1 MEASAP
7 AAAAAA
13 GRAAMAEPRGEER
26 GRSHGRRRAA
36 TVAGGLAPLAA
47 VALMAAYL
55 LGPATDALDLGT
67 ALPELAIEQVGFVDD
82 EIRATVRNTGPIP
95 VSVAVA
101 DVNDRVHPAAIEPDR
116 HLGRL
121 EAAVVRIPFDWN
133 EGEPYRIGVTVDD
146 GTRFERAVE
155 AAAPTPEPTA
165 DLFAVFALVGAYVG
179 VVPVLVGML
188 WLPFMAR
195 MRGGAY
201 AFLLS
206 LTAGLLLFLGI
217 DAAEEAAAISAE
229 SLAGGLNGLL
239 LIATVAAASFLALH
253 AATGRMAGAAAE
265 SEAGAGGGKGAPGAG
280 RGAASPMSIALMIA
294 VGIGL
299 HNLGEGLAIGAAV
312 VLGQAAL
319 GAFLIVGFALHN
331 TTEGVA
337 IAAPVARAAGRRAGA
352 GLGGAAIAA
361 ARLAPRLAA
370 LGAIAGA
377 PAILG
382 AWIGGF
388 AYSPIA
394 AIVFLS
400 VGIGAIFQVAYAV
413 LAWVRSMGAQE
424 GGGAGAFP
432 TAPAAAGIAAGM
444 AVMYLTSIL
453 A

>member
-1 MEASAP
+1 
-7 AAAAAA
+7 
-13 GRAAMAEPRGEER
+13 MAEPRAEGGRR
-26 GRSHGRRRAA
+26 GRPHGRRTAA
-36 TVAGGLAPLAA
+36 VAIAGGLAPLAA
-47 VALMAAYL
+47 VALMAAYM

-67 ALPELAIEQVGFVDD
+67 ALPELSIEQVAFVDG
-82 EIRATVRNTGPIP
+82 EIRATVRNTGPMP
-95 VSVAVA
+95 VEVAVA
-101 DVNDRVHPAAIEPDR
+101 DVNDRIHPAAIEPDR
-116 HLGRL
+116 GLERL
-121 EAAVVRIPFDWN
+121 ESAVVRIPFEWN
-133 EGEPYRIGVTVDD
+133 AGEPYRIGVTVGD

-155 AAAPTPEPTA
+155 AASASPEPTA
-165 DLFAVFALVGAYVG
+165 DLFAVFALVGTYVG

-201 AFLLS
+201 AFLLAF
-206 LTAGLLLFLGI
+206 TAGLLLFLGI
-217 DAAEEAAAISAE
+217 DAAEEAAAVSAE
-229 SLAGGLNGLL
+229 SLAGGLNGLP

-253 AATGRMAGAAAE
+253 VAAGRM
-265 SEAGAGGGKGAPGAG
+265 SGAGGAASAGEGAGDSAPGRGVGWGAG
-280 RGAASPMSIALMIA
+280 RPMALALMIA

-337 IAAPVARAAGRRAGA
+337 IAAPVARAAGRGGGGGGGTGGIRAA
-352 GLGGAAIAA
+352 V
-361 ARLAPRLAA
+361 RLVPRLAA
-370 LGAIAGA
+370 LGAIAGV

-413 LAWVRSMGAQE
+413 LAWARSIGAS
-424 GGGAGAFP
+424 GGRRGAYAFP
-432 TAPAAAGIAAGM
+432 GAPAAAGIALGM
-444 AVMYLTSIL
+444 AVMYLTSVL
-453 A
+453 V

>member
-1 MEASAP
+1 
-7 AAAAAA
+7 
-13 GRAAMAEPRGEER
+13 MAER
-26 GRSHGRRRAA
+26 GRGRGRSAASTAA
-36 TVAGGLAPLAA
+36 TAAGGLAPLAA

-67 ALPELAIEQVGFVDD
+67 ALPELSIERVAFVDG
-82 EIRATVRNTGPIP
+82 EIRATVRNTGPVP
-95 VSVAVA
+95 VEVAVA

-116 HLGRL
+116 RLVRL
-121 EAAVVRIPFDWN
+121 EEALVRIPFDWN
-133 EGEPYRIGVTVDD
+133 AGEPYRIGITVDD

-155 AAAPTPEPTA
+155 AAAPLPEPTGE
-165 DLFAVFALVGAYVG
+165 LFAAFALVGAYVG

-195 MRGGAY
+195 MRGRAY

-206 LTAGLLLFLGI
+206 LTAGLLLFLGL

-239 LIATVAAASFLALH
+239 LIATVSAASFLALH
-253 AATGRMAGAAAE
+253 AATGRMSRAAAGAE
-265 SEAGAGGGKGAPGAG
+265 EGEGAGPAV
-280 RGAASPMSIALMIA
+280 RPMAVALMIA

-337 IAAPVARAAGRRAGA
+337 IAAPIAKKYGRQ
-352 GLGGAAIAA
+352 GGGGGGGRLAAA
-361 ARLAPRLAA
+361 ARLVPRLAA

-377 PAILG
+377 PAIAG

-388 AYSPIA
+388 AYSPIS
-394 AIVFLS
+394 AILFLS

-413 LAWVRSMGAQE
+413 LAWVRSMEARAG
-424 GGGAGAFP
+424 GAFP
-432 TAPAAAGIAAGM
+432 SAAAAAGVAAGM

-453 A
+453 V

>member
-1 MEASAP
+1 
-7 AAAAAA
+7 
-13 GRAAMAEPRGEER
+13 MAER
-26 GRSHGRRRAA
+26 GRGRGRSAASTAA
-36 TVAGGLAPLAA
+36 TAAGGLAPLAA

-67 ALPELAIEQVGFVDD
+67 ALPELSIERVAFVDG
-82 EIRATVRNTGPIP
+82 EIRATVRNTGPVP
-95 VSVAVA
+95 VEVAVA

-116 HLGRL
+116 RLVRL
-121 EAAVVRIPFDWN
+121 EEALVRIPFDWN
-133 EGEPYRIGVTVDD
+133 AGEPYRIGITVDD

-155 AAAPTPEPTA
+155 AAAPLPEPTGE
-165 DLFAVFALVGAYVG
+165 LFAAFALVGAYVG

-195 MRGGAY
+195 MRGRAY

-206 LTAGLLLFLGI
+206 LTAGLLLFLGL

-239 LIATVAAASFLALH
+239 LIATVSAASFLALH
-253 AATGRMAGAAAE
+253 AATGRMSRAAAGAEEGEGEGPAV
-265 SEAGAGGGKGAPGAG
+265 
-280 RGAASPMSIALMIA
+280 RPMAVALMIA

-337 IAAPVARAAGRRAGA
+337 IAAPIAKKYGRQ
-352 GLGGAAIAA
+352 GGGGGWGRLAAA
-361 ARLAPRLAA
+361 ARLVPRLAA

-377 PAILG
+377 PAIAG

-388 AYSPIA
+388 AYSPIS
-394 AIVFLS
+394 AILFLS

-413 LAWVRSMGAQE
+413 LAWVRSMEARAG
-424 GGGAGAFP
+424 GAFP
-432 TAPAAAGIAAGM
+432 SAAAAAGVAAGM

-453 A
+453 V

>member
-1 MEASAP
+1 
-7 AAAAAA
+7 
-13 GRAAMAEPRGEER
+13 MAEPRAEG
-26 GRSHGRRRAA
+26 GRQGRPGRRTAA
-36 TVAGGLAPLAA
+36 VVAAAGGLAPLAA
-47 VALMAAYL
+47 VALMAAYM

-67 ALPELAIEQVGFVDD
+67 ALPELSIEQVAFVDG
-82 EIRATVRNTGPIP
+82 EIRATVRNTGPVP
-95 VSVAVA
+95 VEVAVA
-101 DVNDRVHPAAIEPDR
+101 DVNDRIHPAAIEPDR
-116 HLGRL
+116 GLERL
-121 EAAVVRIPFDWN
+121 ETAVVRIPFDWN
-133 EGEPYRIGVTVDD
+133 AGEPYRIGVTVGD

-155 AAAPTPEPTA
+155 AASASPEPTA
-165 DLFAVFALVGAYVG
+165 DLFVVFALVGTYVG

-201 AFLLS
+201 AFLLAF
-206 LTAGLLLFLGI
+206 TAGLLLFLGI

-229 SLAGGLNGLL
+229 SLAGGLNGLP

-253 AATGRMAGAAAE
+253 VAAGRMSGGGRWAAPAGEAMEDGAAEDAPRQA
-265 SEAGAGGGKGAPGAG
+265 SGGRGGG
-280 RGAASPMSIALMIA
+280 GAARPMAIALMIA

-337 IAAPVARAAGRRAGA
+337 IAAPVARAAGRGIRAA
-352 GLGGAAIAA
+352 V
-361 ARLAPRLAA
+361 RLVPRLAA

-388 AYSPIA
+388 AYSPVA

-413 LAWVRSMGAQE
+413 LAWTRSIGA
-424 GGGAGAFP
+424 GGKGGAYAFP
-432 TAPAAAGIAAGM
+432 GAPAAAGIALGM

-453 A
+453 V

>member
-1 MEASAP
+1 
-7 AAAAAA
+7 
-13 GRAAMAEPRGEER
+13 MAEPRADARGEGGGGR
-26 GRSHGRRRAA
+26 GGARWRRRAA
-36 TVAGGLAPLAA
+36 TAAGGLAPLAA

-67 ALPELAIEQVGFVDD
+67 ALPELAIEQVGFADG

-121 EAAVVRIPFDWN
+121 ESAVVRIPFDWN
-133 EGEPYRIGVTVDD
+133 AGEPYRVGVTVDD

-179 VVPVLVGML
+179 IVPVLVGML

-195 MRGGAY
+195 MRGRAY

-229 SLAGGLNGLL
+229 SLSGGLNGLL

-253 AATGRMAGAAAE
+253 AAAGRMAGAAAGAG
-265 SEAGAGGGKGAPGAG
+265 AGAGGGEGAPRAG
-280 RGAASPMSIALMIA
+280 RNAASPMAIALMIA

-337 IAAPVARAAGRRAGA
+337 IAAPVARAAGRRG
-352 GLGGAAIAA
+352 GGGWGGGGALAA
-361 ARLAPRLAA
+361 ARLVPRLAA

-394 AIVFLS
+394 AIAFLS

-413 LAWVRSMGAQE
+413 LAWVRSMGAEE
-424 GGGAGAFP
+424 GGRGAGAFP

>member
-1 MEASAP
+1 
-7 AAAAAA
+7 
-13 GRAAMAEPRGEER
+13 MAER
-26 GRSHGRRRAA
+26 GRGKGRSAASTAA
-36 TVAGGLAPLAA
+36 TAAGGLAPLAA

-67 ALPELAIEQVGFVDD
+67 ALPELSIERVGFADG
-82 EIRATVRNTGPIP
+82 EIRATVRNTGPVP
-95 VSVAVA
+95 VEVAVA

-116 HLGRL
+116 RL
-121 EAAVVRIPFDWN
+121 ERLEEALVRIPFDWN
-133 EGEPYRIGVTVDD
+133 AGEPYRIGITVDD

-155 AAAPTPEPTA
+155 AAAPLPEPTGE
-165 DLFAVFALVGAYVG
+165 LFAAFALVGAYVG

-195 MRGGAY
+195 MRGRAY
-201 AFLLS
+201 VFLLS
-206 LTAGLLLFLGI
+206 LTAGLLLFLGL

-239 LIATVAAASFLALH
+239 LIATVSAASFLALH
-253 AATGRMAGAAAE
+253 AAAGRMSRAAAGAE
-265 SEAGAGGGKGAPGAG
+265 EGEGAGAGTAV
-280 RGAASPMSIALMIA
+280 RPMSAALMIA

-337 IAAPVARAAGRRAGA
+337 IAAPIAKRYGLTGGGGRGRLA
-352 GLGGAAIAA
+352 AA
-361 ARLAPRLAA
+361 ARLVPRLAA

-377 PAILG
+377 PAIAG

-388 AYSPIA
+388 AYSPIS
-394 AIVFLS
+394 AILFLS

-413 LAWVRSMGAQE
+413 LAWVRSMEARAG
-424 GGGAGAFP
+424 GAFP
-432 TAPAAAGIAAGM
+432 SAAAAAGIAAGM

-453 A
+453 V

>member
-1 MEASAP
+1 
-7 AAAAAA
+7 
-13 GRAAMAEPRGEER
+13 MAER
-26 GRSHGRRRAA
+26 GRGRGRSAASTAA
-36 TVAGGLAPLAA
+36 TAAGGLAPLAA

-67 ALPELAIEQVGFVDD
+67 ALPELSIERVAFVDG
-82 EIRATVRNTGPIP
+82 EIRATVRNTGPVP
-95 VSVAVA
+95 VEVAVA

-116 HLGRL
+116 RLVRL
-121 EAAVVRIPFDWN
+121 EEALVRIPFDWN
-133 EGEPYRIGVTVDD
+133 AGEPYRIGITVDD

-155 AAAPTPEPTA
+155 AAAPLPEPTGE
-165 DLFAVFALVGAYVG
+165 LFAAFALVGAYVG

-195 MRGGAY
+195 MRGRAY

-206 LTAGLLLFLGI
+206 LTAGLLLFLGL

-239 LIATVAAASFLALH
+239 LIATVSAASFLALH
-253 AATGRMAGAAAE
+253 AATGRMSRAAAGAE
-265 SEAGAGGGKGAPGAG
+265 EGEGAGPAV
-280 RGAASPMSIALMIA
+280 RPMAVALMIA

-337 IAAPVARAAGRRAGA
+337 IAAPIAKKYGRR
-352 GLGGAAIAA
+352 GGGGGGGRLAAA
-361 ARLAPRLAA
+361 ARLVPRLAA

-377 PAILG
+377 PAIAG

-388 AYSPIA
+388 AYSPIS
-394 AIVFLS
+394 AILFLS

-413 LAWVRSMGAQE
+413 LAWVRSMEARAG
-424 GGGAGAFP
+424 GAFP
-432 TAPAAAGIAAGM
+432 SAAAAAGVAAGM

-453 A
+453 V

>member
-1 MEASAP
+1 M
-7 AAAAAA
+7 
-13 GRAAMAEPRGEER
+13 
-26 GRSHGRRRAA
+26 
-36 TVAGGLAPLAA
+36 
-47 VALMAAYL
+47 

-67 ALPELAIEQVGFVDD
+67 ALPELSIEEVGFVDG

-101 DVNDRVHPAAIEPDR
+101 DVNDRIHPAAIEPDR
-116 HLGRL
+116 SLERL
-121 EAAVVRIPFDWN
+121 ETAVVRIPFDWN
-133 EGEPYRIGVTVDD
+133 AGEPYRIGVTVDD

-155 AAAPTPEPTA
+155 AASALPEPTA
-165 DLFAVFALVGAYVG
+165 DLFAVFALVGTYVG

-201 AFLLS
+201 AFILAF
-206 LTAGLLLFLGI
+206 TAGLLLFLGI

-229 SLAGGLNGLL
+229 SLAGGLNGLP
-239 LIATVAAASFLALH
+239 LIATVSAASFLALH
-253 AATGRMAGAAAE
+253 VASGRLSARGEEAAPA
-265 SEAGAGGGKGAPGAG
+265 AGAGHEAAGGSAAHGPAAG
-280 RGAASPMSIALMIA
+280 PRGEAARPMAIALMIA
-294 VGIGL
+294 VGVGL

-337 IAAPVARAAGRRAGA
+337 IAAPVARAAGRGRGSAGWADMGGIRAA
-352 GLGGAAIAA
+352 V
-361 ARLAPRLAA
+361 RLVPRLAA
-370 LGAIAGA
+370 LGAIAGV
-377 PAILG
+377 PAIFG

-388 AYSPIA
+388 AYSPVS

-413 LAWVRSMGAQE
+413 LAWSRSMGAE
-424 GGGAGAFP
+424 RGGAYAFP
-432 TAPAAAGIAAGM
+432 SAPAAAGIALGM
-444 AVMYLTSIL
+444 AVMYLTSVL
-453 A
+453 V

>member
-1 MEASAP
+1 
-7 AAAAAA
+7 
-13 GRAAMAEPRGEER
+13 MAEPRVEG
-26 GRSHGRRRAA
+26 GRPRRRTAVAA
-36 TVAGGLAPLAA
+36 AAGGLAPLAA
-47 VALMAAYL
+47 VALMAAYM

-67 ALPELAIEQVGFVDD
+67 ALPELSIEQVAFVDG
-82 EIRATVRNTGPIP
+82 EIRATVRNTGPVP
-95 VSVAVA
+95 VEVAVA
-101 DVNDRVHPAAIEPDR
+101 DVNDRIHPAAIEPDR
-116 HLGRL
+116 GLERL

-133 EGEPYRIGVTVDD
+133 AGEPYRIGVTVDD

-155 AAAPTPEPTA
+155 AASASPEPTA
-165 DLFAVFALVGAYVG
+165 DLFVVFALVGTYVG

-201 AFLLS
+201 AFLLAF
-206 LTAGLLLFLGI
+206 TAGLLLFLGI

-229 SLAGGLNGLL
+229 SLAGGLNGLP

-253 AATGRMAGAAAE
+253 VAAGRM
-265 SEAGAGGGKGAPGAG
+265 SGAG
-280 RGAASPMSIALMIA
+280 RGSPAEKSGAEGASEDAPRQASGGRVGGGGGAARPMAIALMIA

-337 IAAPVARAAGRRAGA
+337 IAAPVARAAGRDGGRNGA
-352 GLGGAAIAA
+352 GGIRAAV
-361 ARLAPRLAA
+361 RLVPRLAV

-388 AYSPIA
+388 AYSPVA

-413 LAWVRSMGAQE
+413 LAWTRSIGA
-424 GGGAGAFP
+424 GGKGGAYAFP
-432 TAPAAAGIAAGM
+432 GAPAAAGIALGM
-444 AVMYLTSIL
+444 AVMYLTSVL
-453 A
+453 V

>member
-1 MEASAP
+1 
-7 AAAAAA
+7 
-13 GRAAMAEPRGEER
+13 MAEPRAEG
-26 GRSHGRRRAA
+26 GRQGRPWRRTAVVVAA
-36 TVAGGLAPLAA
+36 AGGLAPLAA
-47 VALMAAYL
+47 VALMAAYM

-67 ALPELAIEQVGFVDD
+67 ALPELSIEQVAFVDG
-82 EIRATVRNTGPIP
+82 EIRATVRNTGPMP
-95 VSVAVA
+95 VEVAMA

-116 HLGRL
+116 GLERL

-133 EGEPYRIGVTVDD
+133 AGEPYRIGVTVGD

-155 AAAPTPEPTA
+155 AASASPEPTA
-165 DLFAVFALVGAYVG
+165 DLFVVFALVGTYVG

-201 AFLLS
+201 AFLLAF
-206 LTAGLLLFLGI
+206 TAGLLLFLGI

-229 SLAGGLNGLL
+229 SLAGGLNGLP

-253 AATGRMAGAAAE
+253 VAAGRM
-265 SEAGAGGGKGAPGAG
+265 SGAG
-280 RGAASPMSIALMIA
+280 RGAAPAGEAVEDGAAGDAPWQASGGAGGAGRPMAIALMIA

-337 IAAPVARAAGRRAGA
+337 IAAPVARAAGRGIRAA
-352 GLGGAAIAA
+352 V
-361 ARLAPRLAA
+361 RLVPRLAV

-388 AYSPIA
+388 AYSPVS

-413 LAWVRSMGAQE
+413 LAWTRSIGP
-424 GGGAGAFP
+424 GGRGGAYAFP
-432 TAPAAAGIAAGM
+432 GAPAAAGIALGM

-453 A
+453 V

>member
-1 MEASAP
+1 
-7 AAAAAA
+7 
-13 GRAAMAEPRGEER
+13 MAER
-26 GRSHGRRRAA
+26 GRGRGRSAASTAA
-36 TVAGGLAPLAA
+36 TAAGGLAPLAA

-67 ALPELAIEQVGFVDD
+67 ALPELSIERVAFVDG
-82 EIRATVRNTGPIP
+82 EIRATVRNTGPVP
-95 VSVAVA
+95 VEVAVA

-116 HLGRL
+116 RLVRL
-121 EAAVVRIPFDWN
+121 EEALVRIPFDWN
-133 EGEPYRIGVTVDD
+133 AGEPYRIGITVDD

-155 AAAPTPEPTA
+155 AAAPLPEPTGE
-165 DLFAVFALVGAYVG
+165 LFAAFALVGAYVG

-195 MRGGAY
+195 MRGRAY

-206 LTAGLLLFLGI
+206 LTAGLLLFLGL

-239 LIATVAAASFLALH
+239 LIATVSAASFLALH
-253 AATGRMAGAAAE
+253 AATGRMSRAAAGAE
-265 SEAGAGGGKGAPGAG
+265 EGDGAGPAV
-280 RGAASPMSIALMIA
+280 RPMAVALMIA

-337 IAAPVARAAGRRAGA
+337 IAAPIAKKYGRR
-352 GLGGAAIAA
+352 GGGGGWGRLAAA
-361 ARLAPRLAA
+361 ARLVPRLAA

-377 PAILG
+377 PAIAG

-388 AYSPIA
+388 AYSPIS
-394 AIVFLS
+394 AILFLS

-413 LAWVRSMGAQE
+413 LAWVRSMEARAG
-424 GGGAGAFP
+424 GAFP
-432 TAPAAAGIAAGM
+432 SAAAAAGVAAGM

-453 A
+453 V

>member
-1 MEASAP
+1 MAERGREKGRP
-7 AAAAAA
+7 AAAT
-13 GRAAMAEPRGEER
+13 
-26 GRSHGRRRAA
+26 AA

-67 ALPELAIEQVGFVDD
+67 ALPELSIEQVGFADG
-82 EIRATVRNTGPIP
+82 EIRATVRNTGPVP
-95 VSVAVA
+95 VEVAVA

-116 HLGRL
+116 RL
-121 EAAVVRIPFDWN
+121 ERLEEALVRIPFDWN
-133 EGEPYRIGVTVDD
+133 AGEPYRIGITVDD

-155 AAAPTPEPTA
+155 AAAPLPEPTGE
-165 DLFAVFALVGAYVG
+165 LFAVFALVGAYVG

-195 MRGGAY
+195 MCGRAY

-253 AATGRMAGAAAE
+253 AATGRMSGAAAGAE
-265 SEAGAGGGKGAPGAG
+265 EEAGAGAGAG
-280 RGAASPMSIALMIA
+280 RAAGSGPAVRPMTIALMIA

-337 IAAPVARAAGRRAGA
+337 IAAPIARRYGRGGGGAGRLA
-352 GLGGAAIAA
+352 AA
-361 ARLAPRLAA
+361 ARLVPRLAA

-377 PAILG
+377 PAIAG

-388 AYSPIA
+388 AYSPIS

-400 VGIGAIFQVAYAV
+400 VGIGAIFQVSYAV
-413 LAWVRSMGAQE
+413 LAWVRSMEARA
-424 GGGAGAFP
+424 GGGSFP
-432 TAPAAAGIAAGM
+432 SAASAAGIAAGM

-453 A
+453 V

>member
-1 MEASAP
+1 
-7 AAAAAA
+7 
-13 GRAAMAEPRGEER
+13 MAEPPGGGGGQGPGSRGA
-26 GRSHGRRRAA
+26 GRRRAGGRA
-36 TVAGGLAPLAA
+36 AYAAAGIAPLAA

-67 ALPELAIEQVGFVDD
+67 ALPELSIEQVRFVDG
-82 EIRATVRNTGPIP
+82 EIRADVRNTGPVP
-95 VSVAVA
+95 VEVAVA
-101 DVNDRVHPAAIEPDR
+101 DVNDRIHPAAIEPDR
-116 HLGRL
+116 RLERL

-133 EGEPYRIGVTVDD
+133 AGEPYRIGVTVGD

-155 AAAPTPEPTA
+155 AASPAPEPTA
-165 DLFAVFALVGAYVG
+165 ELFGAFALVGVYVG

-188 WLPFMAR
+188 WLPFIAR

-201 AFLLS
+201 VLLLS
-206 LTAGLLLFLGI
+206 FTAGLLLFLGI
-217 DAAEEAAAISAE
+217 DALEEAAAVAAE

-253 AATGRMAGAAAE
+253 AIAGRMVGGEAAAAE
-265 SEAGAGGGKGAPGAG
+265 GPDRATAGA
-280 RGAASPMSIALMIA
+280 SPVRPMAMALMIA

-299 HNLGEGLAIGAAV
+299 HNFGEGLAIGAAV

-337 IAAPVARAAGRRAGA
+337 IAAPVAGAARRRVGEEGLAGAARAGA
-352 GLGGAAIAA
+352 
-361 ARLAPRLAA
+361 RLVPRLAA

-400 VGIGAIFQVAYAV
+400 VGIGAIFQVALAV
-413 LAWVRSMGAQE
+413 LAWARSTGARE
-424 GGGAGAFP
+424 GKGTFP
-432 TAPAAAGIAAGM
+432 GTPAAAGVASGM

-453 A
+453 V

>member
-1 MEASAP
+1 MADP
-7 AAAAAA
+7 RGAA
-13 GRAAMAEPRGEER
+13 GGRRRRA
-26 GRSHGRRRAA
+26 GRRRAA
-36 TVAGGLAPLAA
+36 SAAAGLAPLAA

-67 ALPELAIEQVGFVDD
+67 ALPELSIEQVRFVDG
-82 EIRATVRNTGPIP
+82 EIRADVRNTGPVP
-95 VSVAVA
+95 VEVAVA
-101 DVNDRVHPAAIEPDR
+101 DVNDRIHPAAIEPDR
-116 HLGRL
+116 RLERL

-133 EGEPYRIGVTVDD
+133 AGEPYRIGVTVDD

-155 AAAPTPEPTA
+155 AASPAPEPTA
-165 DLFAVFALVGAYVG
+165 ELFGAFALVGAYVG

-188 WLPFMAR
+188 WLPFIAR

-201 AFLLS
+201 ILLLS
-206 LTAGLLLFLGI
+206 FTAGLLLFLGI
-217 DAAEEAAAISAE
+217 DALEEAAAVSAE

-253 AATGRMAGAAAE
+253 AVAGRMRGGAAEAEAAAE
-265 SEAGAGGGKGAPGAG
+265 EGRGGAPSAA
-280 RGAASPMSIALMIA
+280 AASAAAPVRPMAMALMIS

-299 HNLGEGLAIGAAV
+299 HNFGEGLAIGAAV

-337 IAAPVARAAGRRAGA
+337 IAAPVAGAARRREGEEGLAGAARAGA
-352 GLGGAAIAA
+352 
-361 ARLAPRLAA
+361 RLVPRLAA

-394 AIVFLS
+394 AIVLLS
-400 VGIGAIFQVAYAV
+400 VGIGAIFQVALAV
-413 LAWVRSMGAQE
+413 LAWARSAGARE
-424 GGGAGAFP
+424 GRGAFP
-432 TAPAAAGIAAGM
+432 GAPAAAGVASGM

-453 A
+453 V

>member
-1 MEASAP
+1 
-7 AAAAAA
+7 
-13 GRAAMAEPRGEER
+13 MAER
-26 GRSHGRRRAA
+26 GRGRGRSAASTAA
-36 TVAGGLAPLAA
+36 TAAGGLAPLAA

-67 ALPELAIEQVGFVDD
+67 ALPELSIERVAFVDG
-82 EIRATVRNTGPIP
+82 EIRATVRNTGPVP
-95 VSVAVA
+95 VEVAVA

-116 HLGRL
+116 RLVRL
-121 EAAVVRIPFDWN
+121 EEALVRIPFDWN
-133 EGEPYRIGVTVDD
+133 AGEPYRIGITVDD

-155 AAAPTPEPTA
+155 AAAPLPEPTGE
-165 DLFAVFALVGAYVG
+165 LFAAFALVGAYVG

-195 MRGGAY
+195 MRGRAY

-206 LTAGLLLFLGI
+206 LTAGLLLFLGL

-239 LIATVAAASFLALH
+239 LIATVSAASFLALH
-253 AATGRMAGAAAE
+253 AATGRMSRAAAGAE
-265 SEAGAGGGKGAPGAG
+265 EGEGAGPAV
-280 RGAASPMSIALMIA
+280 RPMAVALMIA

-337 IAAPVARAAGRRAGA
+337 IAAPIAKKYGRQ
-352 GLGGAAIAA
+352 GGGGGGWGRLAAA
-361 ARLAPRLAA
+361 ARLVPRLAA

-377 PAILG
+377 PAIAG

-388 AYSPIA
+388 AYSPIS
-394 AIVFLS
+394 AILFLS

-413 LAWVRSMGAQE
+413 LAWVRSMEARAG
-424 GGGAGAFP
+424 GAFP
-432 TAPAAAGIAAGM
+432 SAAAAAGVAAGM

-453 A
+453 V